1 MTAIAC
7 VLLSCSSIPEIEVN
21 QDLEEEA
28 RKVASGE
35 YEAHAGVLVSIER
48 DDVDGED
55 VFDITILE
63 DPTICIAPNTIIAEE
78 RELSRQLLARFQ
90 RFFAHGEA
98 AIGESRELIRRL
110 IEQEELRASEID
122 ALISLLQDGSIPH
135 QVAEAVGQI
144 EAIADS
150 SAKANQQ
157 LRERLQTNQAQWL
170 DEIKLQLEDF
180 IQLVSELQEGSSQAQ
195 GNPNFYDRF
204 FVHRLAEVESELGID
219 ASRTRLITARR
230 ISHTRDNKAEHKRMM
245 AWTERLGLK
254 KDDRVKR
261 APTLM
266 AIRREIQM
274 QYLRLSREYWWMP
287 DCDRAEIMVAGQS
300 IELPPADP
308 GLAPSQDAQ
317 PESLVSRIMS
327 SGGRTAQL
335 RTAFVYLHDGQK
347 GPLAYEP
354 FNLTWDNVAYERASS
369 VLTELA
375 PELFRASGKAARRA
389 AGVD

>member
-1 MTAIAC
+1 M
-7 VLLSCSSIPEIEVN
+7 EVD

-28 RKVASGE
+28 GKVATGE

-48 DDVDGED
+48 DEIDGEEI
-55 VFDITILE
+55 FDITILE
-63 DPTICIAPNTIIAEE
+63 DSTICIAPNSIIAEE
-78 RELSRQLLARFQ
+78 RERSRQLLARFQ

-98 AIGESRELIRRL
+98 AISESRDLIRRL
-110 IEQEELRASEID
+110 IEQDELRESEIE
-122 ALISLLQDGSIPH
+122 ALIALLRAGDIPG
-135 QVAEAVGQI
+135 QAGEAVDQI
-144 EAIADS
+144 ANIADS

-180 IQLVSELQEGSSQAQ
+180 IELVSELEKGSTQPEE
-195 GNPNFYDRF
+195 NPNFYDRF
-204 FVHRLAEVESELGID
+204 FVHRLAEVESELEID
-219 ASRTRLITARR
+219 ASGTRLITARR
-230 ISHTRDNKAEHKRMM
+230 ISQTRDNKGEHKRMM

-254 KDDRVKR
+254 KDNRVKR
-261 APTLM
+261 APTLV

-274 QYLRLSREYWWMP
+274 QYLRLSREYWWLP
-287 DCDRAEIMVAGQS
+287 GCDRAEIMVAGQA
-300 IELPPADP
+300 IEPPPTEQGSD
-308 GLAPSQDAQ
+308 PSQDAQ
-317 PESLVSRIMS
+317 PQSLVRRIMN

-354 FNLTWDNVAYERASS
+354 FNLSWDNVAYDRASS
-369 VLTELA
+369 VLTDLA
-375 PELFRASGKAARRA
+375 PALFKASGRAARKA